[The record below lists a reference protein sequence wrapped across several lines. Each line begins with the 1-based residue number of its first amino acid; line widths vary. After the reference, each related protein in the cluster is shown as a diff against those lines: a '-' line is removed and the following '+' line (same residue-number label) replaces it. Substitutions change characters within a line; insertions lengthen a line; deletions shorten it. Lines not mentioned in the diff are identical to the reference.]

1 MEMDG
6 EDNPFLLPLQSTTDL
21 QPEMEMGGEEL
32 EDGEEEADMEE
43 VGALLFLS
51 GLLSLLMR
59 LAYLL
64 WDLPRVPMALLSL
77 SLCLSLWILEM
88 MQRLLIGRQ
97 RESLRSTGSI
107 CRGLYADVSG
117 NAYRRLLYDRAR

>member
-43 VGALLFLS
+43 VGALFFLS

-64 WDLPRVPMALLSL
+64 WDLP
-77 SLCLSLWILEM
+77 
-88 MQRLLIGRQ
+88 
-97 RESLRSTGSI
+97 
-107 CRGLYADVSG
+107 
-117 NAYRRLLYDRAR
+117 